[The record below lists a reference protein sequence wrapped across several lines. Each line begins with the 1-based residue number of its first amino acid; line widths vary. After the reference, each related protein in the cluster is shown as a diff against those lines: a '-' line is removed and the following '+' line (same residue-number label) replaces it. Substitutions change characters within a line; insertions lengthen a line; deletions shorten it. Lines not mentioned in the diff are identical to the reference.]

1 MTLNKLHKKGSK
13 DKPEKFENLSE
24 QKPLETTKV
33 PWWANFKKKG
43 KENQTTTLEET
54 TTEAYQL
61 VSSST
66 NSSGPKDEIAGNI
79 MRTTTKASRYVHH
92 NSSTVFESGI
102 SANTIGKPLNVT
114 GKLSPDELKYTEIN
128 S

>member
-1 MTLNKLHKKGSK
+1 MTLSKLYKKGSK
-13 DKPEKFENLSE
+13 DKPKKFENLSE
-24 QKPLETTKV
+24 QKPLETTKL

-43 KENQTTTLEET
+43 NTNETTTLEET

-61 VSSST
+61 VSSNT

-114 GKLSPDELKYTEIN
+114 GNLSPDELKYTEIN